1 MNDKLVQIAL
11 IASCVCLLAA
21 NALTWA
27 DIIRSSSAADAAAK
41 IAVVA
46 PARPAATRP
55 AAAPA
60 GGMAVPAEAPA
71 EPAEP
76 AGAG

>member
-1 MNDKLVQIAL
+1 MDNKLVHIAL

-27 DIIRSSSAADAAAK
+27 AIIRSTRAADAAPK
-41 IAVVA
+41 IAVGA
-46 PARPAATRP
+46 AARPAATGP

-60 GGMAVPAEAPA
+60 GGMAVPAETPAAPA
-71 EPAEP
+71 E
-76 AGAG
+76 AG

>member
-1 MNDKLVQIAL
+1 MNDRLVQMAL
-11 IASCVCLLAA
+11 VVSCVCLLAA

-27 DIIRSSSAADAAAK
+27 AITHTNGAAAEAAK
-41 IAVVA
+41 IAVA
-46 PARPAATRP
+46 PPARPAPARP

-60 GGMAVPAEAPA
+60 GPVEVPAETPA
-71 EPAEP
+71 ATAEP

>member
-1 MNDKLVQIAL
+1 MDNKLVQIAL

-27 DIIRSSSAADAAAK
+27 AIIRSSRAADAAAEL
-41 IAVVA
+41 AVAV
-46 PARPAATRP
+46 PARPAGTRP

-60 GGMAVPAEAPA
+60 GGMALPAEAPA

>member
-21 NALTWA
+21 NVLTWT
-27 DIIRSSSAADAAAK
+27 DIIRSSRAADAAAK
-41 IAVVA
+41 IAVLA
-46 PARPAATRP
+46 PARPAGTRP
-55 AAAPA
+55 AAAPGA
-60 GGMAVPAEAPA
+60 EMAVPAEAPA
-71 EPAEP
+71 APAEP